1 MICYYSITGNFWI
14 FPGPIVIGYRITKSN
29 TFEPYVLSCHWGFWE
44 GFWKVLWKS
53 QLLIIWMRSHV
64 QGKERTITTIARNG
78 TLDTAWIV
86 SLQKRRKNMKRRFIW
101 LDSRHYTIT
110 HSVTY
115 LLRTIFPTEKIT
127 KLQAWQNF
135 SRFLQKLQMVSHLC
149 MGVNMSRECPWG
161 KNSNLMGTYGITMDP
176 TKFIGSFKVTYHI
189 CIQTEGC
196 TLVTNLP

>member
-86 SLQKRRKNMKRRFIW
+86 SLQKSRKNVKMRFTC
-101 LDSRHYTIT
+101 LDSNAAQCNSTHKYLKYYFTTKICPSVLRKKTRSKTI
-110 HSVTY
+110 SQWSMNQQ
-115 LLRTIFPTEKIT
+115 P
-127 KLQAWQNF
+127 
-135 SRFLQKLQMVSHLC
+135 
-149 MGVNMSRECPWG
+149 
-161 KNSNLMGTYGITMDP
+161 
-176 TKFIGSFKVTYHI
+176 
-189 CIQTEGC
+189 CIY
-196 TLVTNLP
+196 